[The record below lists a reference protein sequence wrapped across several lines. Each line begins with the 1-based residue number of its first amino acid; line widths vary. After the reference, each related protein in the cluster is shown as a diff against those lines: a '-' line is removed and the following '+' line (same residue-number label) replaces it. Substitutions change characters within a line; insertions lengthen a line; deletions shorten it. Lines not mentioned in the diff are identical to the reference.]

1 MKTRQFLKWTV
12 ALLLA
17 IVTVLPAG
25 AQYGSRGDS
34 RYRDR
39 YSRANTYG
47 DVVELRLTSAGTLE
61 EKMPV
66 GMMDRVRLLRI
77 EGPMDSKD
85 FEFIKKL
92 CKRSRCVD
100 AHDKRID
107 NYIDLELGRARIM
120 SAGSKGLLG
129 TRGERD
135 VLGDALSHTSHLR
148 SIVLPER
155 TKRIDRDALRGC
167 SDLEEVI
174 MPPGVRSLGDN
185 AFDGCYNLEYITLTE
200 GLEVIGEECF
210 DGCSKLT
217 SVNLPSTL
225 AEIGKRAFRGTEL
238 KRVSLP
244 RGLEILGAEA
254 FDNTP
259 IVSLHLPA
267 MTRIVDDNLG
277 TMKKLEEIT
286 VENGSRYYTY
296 EDGVLYD
303 NTGSVL
309 LRCPAARNGSFVV
322 PDGVETI
329 AWSSFSGSQL
339 SGVSIPEGVT
349 KIAASAF
356 YQCPQLQVVNI
367 PASVREIGEAA
378 FYGCSRLQRMDLA
391 NVRTLGKKA
400 FQDCKALTEVI
411 ADHLDLVP
419 QSAFESC
426 AALTSVELSSEVNTI
441 GEHAFKNC
449 KALSQI
455 ALPEMLT
462 TINKEAFENCAL
474 TSLELPAG
482 LVTIGERAFKKCVGL
497 RSVTI
502 PDVCATIDKEA
513 FRECT
518 SLAEVD
524 LGNGLRFL
532 GDNALRET
540 AITTL
545 ILPETIAEVGKKVAE
560 KCKSLTR
567 IECHAVL
574 PPKLDGVSNNKV
586 EVYVPDSS
594 VNAYKSAKN
603 WKNFKTILPL

>member
-1 MKTRQFLKWTV
+1 MKWMV

-25 AQYGSRGDS
+25 AQYGSRGDK

-39 YSRANTYG
+39 YSRADSYG
-47 DVVELRLTSAGTLE
+47 DVVELRLTSAGTLA
-61 EKMPV
+61 EKMPA

-77 EGPMDSKD
+77 DGPMDSKD

-100 AHDKRID
+100 NRDNKVD
-107 NYIDLELGRARIM
+107 NYLDLELERVRIM
-120 SAGSKGLLG
+120 SSGSSGLLG

-155 TKRIDRDALRGC
+155 TRRIDRDALRGC

-174 MPPGVRSLGDN
+174 MPQGVRSIGDN
-185 AFDGCYNLEYITLTE
+185 AFDGCYKLEYITLTE
-200 GLEVIGEECF
+200 GLESIGEECF
-210 DGCSKLT
+210 DGCSRLT
-217 SVNLPSTL
+217 SVNLPYTL
-225 AEIGKRAFRGTEL
+225 VEIGKKAFKGTGL

-244 RGLEILGAEA
+244 RGLESLGAEA
-254 FDNTP
+254 FDGTS
-259 IVSLHLPA
+259 ITTLHLPA
-267 MTRIVDDNLG
+267 STRIEDDNLG

-286 VENGSRYYTY
+286 VEDGSRYYTY

-309 LRCPAARNGSFVV
+309 LRCPAARNGAFRI
-322 PDGVETI
+322 PDGVEEI
-329 AWSSFSGSQL
+329 AWSAFSDAQIS
-339 SGVSIPEGVT
+339 SVTIPEGVT
-349 KIAASAF
+349 RIAGAAF
-356 YQCPQLQVVNI
+356 YECTQLQAVNI
-367 PASVREIGEAA
+367 PSSVKTIGNQA
-378 FYGCSRLQRMDLA
+378 FYGCSRLQSVDLA
-391 NVRTLGKKA
+391 YVTTLGKKA
-400 FQDCKALTEVI
+400 FQET
-411 ADHLDLVP
+411 
-419 QSAFESC
+419 
-426 AALTSVELSSEVNTI
+426 
-441 GEHAFKNC
+441 
-449 KALSQI
+449 QI
-455 ALPEMLT
+455 ALPAMLT
-462 TINKEAFENCAL
+462 TLNKEAFENCAL
-474 TSLELPAG
+474 TSLELPG
-482 LVTIGERAFKKCVGL
+482 RLVTIGERAFKNNKGL
-497 RSVTI
+497 TSVKV
-502 PDVCATIDKEA
+502 PDVCVTVDKEA
-513 FRECT
+513 FRDCN
-518 SLAEVD
+518 SLSEID

-545 ILPETIAEVGKKVAE
+545 VLPETVTEVGKKVAE

-586 EVYVPDSS
+586 ELYVPDTS

-603 WKNFKTILPL
+603 WKNFKNILPL